1 MNKQILRQAQELQ
14 ARLARAQEELE
25 KATVIGTA
33 GGGVVKVTITGHQ
46 KVQKVE
52 ISAEVLEAKDAEMLQ
67 DLVMAAVN
75 DALEKSQQLAQSR
88 LGAITGGL
96 KIPGLM

>member
-14 ARLARAQEELE
+14 ARMARVQQELE
-25 KATVIGTA
+25 QATVVGTA
-33 GGGVVKVTITGHQ
+33 GGGVVKVTMTGHQ

-52 ISAEVLEAKDAEMLQ
+52 ISPDVLEAKDAEMLQ
-67 DLVMAAVN
+67 DLVLAGVN
-75 DALEKSQQLAQSR
+75 DALDKSQQLAQSR

>member
-14 ARLARAQEELE
+14 ARLARVQQELE
-25 KATVIGTA
+25 QATVVGTA
-33 GGGVVKVTITGHQ
+33 GGGVIKITITGHQ

-52 ISAEVLEAKDAEMLQ
+52 ISPDVLEAKDVEMLQ

-75 DALEKSQQLAQSR
+75 DAQEKSQQLAQSR
-88 LGAITGGL
+88 LGAITGGM

>member
-1 MNKQILRQAQELQ
+1 MNKQIMRQAQELQ
-14 ARLARAQEELE
+14 ARLARAQQELE
-25 KATVIGTA
+25 KATVVGTA
-33 GGGVVKVTITGHQ
+33 GGGVVKITMTGHQ
-46 KVQKVE
+46 KVQIVE
-52 ISAEVLEAKDAEMLQ
+52 IAPEAVEGKDVEMLQ
-67 DLVMAAVN
+67 DLVMAALN

>member
-14 ARLARAQEELE
+14 ARMAKVQQELE
-25 KATVIGTA
+25 QATVVGTA
-33 GGGVVKVTITGHQ
+33 GGGVVKVTMTGHQ

-52 ISAEVLEAKDAEMLQ
+52 ISPDVADPKDVEMLQ
-67 DLVMAAVN
+67 DLVMAAFN

-88 LGAITGGL
+88 MGAITGGL

>member
-14 ARLARAQEELE
+14 AKMARVQQELE
-25 KATVIGTA
+25 TATVQGTA
-33 GGGVVKVTITGHQ
+33 GGGVVKVTVTGHQ

-52 ISAEVLEAKDAEMLQ
+52 IAPDVVEARDVEMLQ

>member
-14 ARLARAQEELE
+14 ARLARAQQELE
-25 KATVIGTA
+25 KATVVGTA
-33 GGGVVKVTITGHQ
+33 GGGVIKITMTGHQ
-46 KVQKVE
+46 KVQGVE
-52 ISAEVLEAKDAEMLQ
+52 IAPEAVENKDVEMLQ
-67 DLVMAAVN
+67 DLVMAALN

>member
-14 ARLARAQEELE
+14 ARLARAQEELG
-25 KATVIGTA
+25 KATVVGTA
-33 GGGVVKVTITGHQ
+33 GGGVVKITMTGHQ

-52 ISAEVLEAKDAEMLQ
+52 IAPDVVEARDGEMLQ

-75 DALEKSQQLAQSR
+75 DAMEKSQQLAQSR